1 MGINLHL
8 LPLGI
13 TLPAFSAPQKT
24 VRAEE
29 KEPFISHS
37 TPGSPAAD
45 SMEPRGK
52 SHINKIKQELLY
64 ILTVKTKQIQ
74 KLFHVCLKYLNIL
87 PKK

>member
-13 TLPAFSAPQKT
+13 TLSAFSAPQKT
-24 VRAEE
+24 VRVEK

-37 TPGSPAAD
+37 TPGSPAVD

-74 KLFHVCLKYLNIL
+74 KLFHVFLKYLNIL

>member
-13 TLPAFSAPQKT
+13 TLSAFAAPQKT

-29 KEPFISHS
+29 KEPSISHS
-37 TPGSPAAD
+37 TPGSPAVD

-52 SHINKIKQELLY
+52 SRINKIKQELLY
-64 ILTVKTKQIQ
+64 ILTVKTKQI
-74 KLFHVCLKYLNIL
+74 KKWFHVFLKYLNIL
-87 PKK
+87 PIK